1 MTEKVQN
8 LCEVLNLDLGYLRG
22 RSFLPPRPPRAKI
35 PSFPPNILLS
45 LPEYISNSIGKISR
59 HDEVS
64 AHEVSI
70 PCLRTLYDKEHGV
83 L

>member
-22 RSFLPPRPPRAKI
+22 RSF
-35 PSFPPNILLS
+35 PPNILLS
-45 LPEYISNSIGKISR
+45 LPEYISNYIGKVSR
-59 HDEVS
+59 RDEVS

-70 PCLRTLYDKEHGV
+70 PGLRTLYDKEHGV

>member
-1 MTEKVQN
+1 MTEQVQN

-22 RSFLPPRPPRAKI
+22 RSSPPAKI

-45 LPEYISNSIGKISR
+45 LPEYISNYIGKVSR
-59 HDEVS
+59 RDEVS
-64 AHEVSI
+64 AHAVSI
-70 PCLRTLYDKEHGV
+70 PGLRTLYDKEHGV

>member
-8 LCEVLNLDLGYLRG
+8 LCGVLNLDLGYLRG
-22 RSFLPPRPPRAKI
+22 RSSPPVEI
-35 PSFPPNILLS
+35 SSFPPNILLS
-45 LPEYISNSIGKISR
+45 LPEYISNYIGKISR
-59 HDEVS
+59 SDEVI

>member
-22 RSFLPPRPPRAKI
+22 RSSPPPPAKI
-35 PSFPPNILLS
+35 PSFPPNTLLS
-45 LPEYISNSIGKISR
+45 LPEYISNYIGKVSR
-59 HDEVS
+59 RDEVS

-70 PCLRTLYDKEHGV
+70 PDPRTLYDKEHGV

>member
-8 LCEVLNLDLGYLRG
+8 LCGVLNLDLGYLRG
-22 RSFLPPRPPRAKI
+22 RSSPPPVEI
-35 PSFPPNILLS
+35 SSFPPNMLLS
-45 LPEYISNSIGKISR
+45 LPEYISNYIGKVSR
-59 HDEVS
+59 RDEVS

-70 PCLRTLYDKEHGV
+70 PGLRTLYDKEHGV